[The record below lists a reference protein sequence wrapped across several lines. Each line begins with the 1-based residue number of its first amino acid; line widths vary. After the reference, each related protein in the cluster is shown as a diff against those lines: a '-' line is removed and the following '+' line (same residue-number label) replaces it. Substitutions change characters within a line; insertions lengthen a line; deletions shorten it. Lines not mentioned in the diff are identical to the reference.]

1 MTEHENDNQAGDGRQ
16 PDGNIPVEETP
27 LEVEQVRR
35 VASAQFVV
43 SSDVGSA
50 AALREAMDPANRS
63 LADALQMSFRV
74 LQIVIVVLLVLF
86 FFSGF
91 KTVGPTQS
99 GVATVWG
106 RIVDRTGLDP
116 GLQMNWPP
124 PIGEFVLFESD
135 GRTVTDQGV
144 FLPMSLMAEGMER
157 SLESANNRDEL
168 LPGED
173 GSFLTDGGELA
184 HVYVQAKYSIDNPVH
199 YLKTIP
205 DAMAGAVVR
214 VSIQRAVVHVGASHK
229 LQELQDDFSNE
240 EIQELVAD
248 SAQSVL
254 DGFDSGI
261 KITSVTL
268 INEVIPPLFIKKIS
282 GNFSQAKQSAESR
295 KELAR
300 KDAQDMLITA
310 AGESYRDLEQLM
322 ASYEE
327 SWTQGKPD
335 ADEKLAKMNA
345 FFDSKQIAGEAARSI
360 STANRFKSR
369 IDQTLGREARRFAG
383 LLPSYRKHPELVI
396 AEKWLAAYGT
406 VMDRPDAEIMYVPRG
421 LGSMGIDISGLESVR
436 DIRRRADLKARENS
450 KAMLSGTASDY
461 MLRADEIKLGQA
473 QRQLK
478 IDKDSGS
485 VSGMRKE
492 LLEDEDK

>member
-1 MTEHENDNQAGDGRQ
+1 M
-16 PDGNIPVEETP
+16 
-27 LEVEQVRR
+27 EVEPVRR
-35 VASAQFVV
+35 AASAQFNV

-74 LQIVIVVLLVLF
+74 LQFVIVVLLVLF

-91 KTVGPTQS
+91 KTVGATQS

-106 RIVDRTGLDP
+106 RIVDKTGLAP

-135 GRTVTDQGV
+135 GRTVQDQGV
-144 FLPMSLMAEGMER
+144 FLPISLALEGLER
-157 SLESANNRDEL
+157 SLQSANNRDEL

-173 GSFLTDGGELA
+173 GSFLTASGELA
-184 HVYVQAKYSIDNPVH
+184 HVHVQAKYRIESPVH
-199 YLKTIP
+199 FLKTIP
-205 DAMAGAVVR
+205 DAMAGKVVQ
-214 VSIQRAVVHVGASHK
+214 VAIQRAVVHVGASHE
-229 LQELQDDFSNE
+229 LQELMDDFSNE
-240 EIQELVAD
+240 EIQEMVAD

-261 KITSVTL
+261 KITSVSL
-268 INEVIPPLFIKKIS
+268 LNEVIPPLFIKKIS
-282 GNFSQAKQSAESR
+282 GDYSQAKQTAESR
-295 KELAR
+295 KEMAR
-300 KDAQDMLITA
+300 KNAQDMLITA
-310 AGESYRDLEQLM
+310 AGESYADLKALM
-322 ASYEE
+322 TSYEDAW
-327 SWTQGKPD
+327 SQDSPD
-335 ADEKLAKMNA
+335 ADDRLASINA
-345 FFDSKQIAGEAARSI
+345 FFDSDQIAGDAARTI
-360 STANRFKSR
+360 STANRFKSLV
-369 IDQTLGREARRFAG
+369 DQTLGREARRFAG
-383 LLPSYRKHPELVI
+383 LLPSYRRHPELVI
-396 AEKWLAAYGT
+396 AEKWLEAYGT
-406 VMDRPDAEIMYVPRG
+406 VMNRPDAEIMYVPEG

-436 DIRRRADLKARENS
+436 DIRRRADLEARERSN
-450 KAMLSGTASDY
+450 AILSGTASDY

-492 LLEDEDK
+492 LVEDQNK